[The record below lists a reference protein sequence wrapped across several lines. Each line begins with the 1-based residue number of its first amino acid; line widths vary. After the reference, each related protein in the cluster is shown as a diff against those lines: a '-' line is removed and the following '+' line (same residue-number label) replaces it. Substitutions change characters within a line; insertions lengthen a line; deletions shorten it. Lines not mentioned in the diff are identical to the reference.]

1 MGASSAASRQESKRA
16 TIKDVARLAGVSQST
31 VSNALNDRSGK
42 MAQET
47 ADRIRSAID
56 ALGYVPHGAA
66 RQLKRGYANVIG
78 VLVPSVA
85 NPFWGEFVRAVEEAA
100 FPLDFG
106 VLVGSSD
113 RSRERERAYA
123 ESMYQQGIRTVIFA
137 SSPVSLEHLAALAR
151 RGLFIVTFDR
161 RFHEGDFA
169 NVDCVTVDNV
179 HGSVMATRHLL
190 DLGHRRIG
198 FLSGPIET
206 ESRND
211 RYDGYRRALATAD
224 IAPRRNWLWEGPGD
238 DDRDF
243 GDAGAAGQ
251 GRAGAL
257 ELLSRP
263 EPVTAIVAI
272 NDMYALGAYAAVRS
286 AGLKIGSD
294 LSIVGF
300 DDIVLAGLVEPGLT
314 TIRQPIRLMAKSAVD
329 RLVGH
334 LHPET
339 DADAEAAGRGD
350 FKPELVVR
358 GSTGRPR
365 D

>member
-1 MGASSAASRQESKRA
+1 MTEPRGQEAKRA
-16 TIKDVARLAGVSQST
+16 TIKDVARLAGVSLST

-47 ADRIRSAID
+47 ADRVHSAID

-66 RQLKRGYANVIG
+66 RQLKRGYANIIG

-137 SSPVSLEHLAALAR
+137 SSPVSLEHLGELAR

-169 NVDCVTVDNV
+169 NVDCVTVDNAY
-179 HGSVMATRHLL
+179 GSAMATQHLL

-206 ESRND
+206 ESRKD
-211 RYDGYRRALATAD
+211 RHDGYRAALAEAA
-224 IAPRRNWLWEGPGD
+224 IAPRPSWLWEGLGD
-238 DDRDF
+238 GSGAF
-243 GDAGAAGQ
+243 GDAAAADL

-263 EPVTAIVAI
+263 EPVTAIVAV
-272 NDMYALGAYAAVRS
+272 NDMLALGAFAGVR
-286 AGLKIGSD
+286 ATGLKVGRD
-294 LSIVGF
+294 VSIVGF
-300 DDIVLAGLVEPGLT
+300 DDIVIAGLVEPGLT
-314 TIRQPIRLMAKSAVD
+314 TIRQPIRQMAKSAVD
-329 RLVGH
+329 LLVDR
-334 LHPET
+334 LHP
-339 DADAEAAGRGD
+339 DADGRRVVPGD

-358 GSTGRPR
+358 RSTGPPP
-365 D
+365 